1 MPPVQRPTFVTIE
14 TTAFSGATLLTALLG
29 SHPAIATVA
38 EMSGLIDSVD
48 PDEYLCSCGQ
58 KIKTCEFWQMVK
70 TGMAARGF
78 EFDVAHFDTQFISG
92 RSSLL
97 QRLREGST
105 RNNLIDSIRDAI
117 LFALPGQARQF
128 RTMSARNVA
137 FIETVLNIT
146 GKRVFVDSSKD
157 RLRPKAL
164 RRFSSLDVRVIHL
177 VRDVRGVVASNL
189 RRDTHLT
196 AGQIA
201 RSWRRRHRR
210 VQVTLESWPK
220 DKHILLRY
228 KDLCKNT
235 EDTLMRLYDF
245 CQIDLDFKIDDLET
259 VSLHLVGNPMRLT
272 QISEIKLDE
281 RWKEELTIA
290 QLKEIERVAGAMGWQ
305 YEYD

>member
-1 MPPVQRPTFVTIE
+1 MLPVQQPTFVTIE

-38 EMSGLIDSVD
+38 EMSGLIDSMD

-78 EFDVAHFDTQFISG
+78 EFDVAHFDTQFVSG

-97 QRLREGST
+97 QRLREGSVH
-105 RNNLIDSIRDAI
+105 NNLIDSIRDAI
-117 LFALPGQARQF
+117 LFALPGQARQL
-128 RTMSARNVA
+128 RAMSARNEA
-137 FIETVLNIT
+137 FIETVLDIT
-146 GKRVFVDSSKD
+146 GKQVFVDSSKD

-177 VRDVRGVVASNL
+177 LRDVRGVVASNL

-196 AGQIA
+196 AGQAA

-210 VQVTLESWPK
+210 IDVTLESWPQ

-228 KDLCKNT
+228 EDLCENI
-235 EDTLMRLYDF
+235 EGTLGRLYDF
-245 CQIDLDFKIDDLET
+245 CEVDPGFEIQDLQA
-259 VSLHLVGNPMRLT
+259 VPQHLVGNPMRLT
-272 QISEIKLDE
+272 QVSEIKLDE
-281 RWKEELTIA
+281 RWKDELTRA
-290 QLKEIERVAGAMGWQ
+290 QLKEIERIAGTVARQ